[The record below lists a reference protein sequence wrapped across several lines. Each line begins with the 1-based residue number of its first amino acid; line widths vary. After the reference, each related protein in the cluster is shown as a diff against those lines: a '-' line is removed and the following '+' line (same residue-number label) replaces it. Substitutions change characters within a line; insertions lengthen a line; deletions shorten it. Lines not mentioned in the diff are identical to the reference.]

1 MSAHIEAGPVTGPLA
16 DRLGRPL
23 TDLRVSVTD
32 RCNFRC
38 RYCMPRELFGADHAF
53 LERSELLSFE
63 EITRLLGVFQRGG
76 VRKIRLTGG
85 EPLLRRGLPDLVAM
99 LAEVGGTG
107 FEDVA
112 MTTNGVLLPKFA
124 DALAAAGLRR
134 VTVSLDALDDETF
147 RAMADTPL
155 PLSAVMEGIAAA
167 QQAGLGV
174 KVNTVLQRGVN
185 DHQVEDLAAWA
196 RERGVRLRFIEY
208 MDVGTTNGWV
218 RDKVVPAE
226 EVRARV
232 EALWPLEEL
241 EPEVPGEVATRFRY
255 RDGGGEIGIIA
266 SVTKPFC
273 RTCTRARISAVGE
286 LFTCLFAATGR
297 DLRAPVRDGA
307 SDEEL
312 YAILAGIWG
321 GRTDRASE
329 LRGEGG
335 LHGPRVEMSY
345 IGG

>member
-1 MSAHIEAGPVTGPLA
+1 MTQHTGPRQLT

-63 EITRLLGVFQRGG
+63 EITRLLGVLRRGG

-85 EPLLRRGLPDLVAM
+85 EPLLRSGLPDLVAQ
-99 LAEVGGTG
+99 LSEVDGVG
-107 FEDVA
+107 FDDLA
-112 MTTNGVLLPKFA
+112 MTSNGVLLPKFA
-124 DALAAAGLRR
+124 DALAAAGLGR
-134 VTVSLDALDDETF
+134 VTVSLDALDEPTF
-147 RAMADTPL
+147 RAMADTPV
-155 PLSAVMEGIAAA
+155 PLSAVLEGIAAA

-196 RERGVRLRFIEY
+196 RGQGVRLRFIEY

-218 RDKVVPAE
+218 RDKVVPAD
-226 EVRARV
+226 EVRARIDAV
-232 EALWPLEEL
+232 WPLEEI
-241 EPEVPGEVATRFRY
+241 EPETVGEVATRFRY
-255 RDGGGEIGIIA
+255 RDGAGEVGIIA
-266 SVTKPFC
+266 SVTMPFC

-286 LFTCLFAATGR
+286 LYTCLFAAAGF
-297 DLRAPVRDGA
+297 DLRALLRGGC
-307 SDEEL
+307 SDDEL
-312 YAILAGIWG
+312 YGAVADVWAG
-321 GRTDRASE
+321 RADRASE

-335 LHGPRVEMSY
+335 LSGPRVEMSY